1 MKLARTDS
9 QINEQLNRAIEVVD
23 GGSTNWPGMSYE
35 QGVDNALRWITGQTD
50 DPPME
55 DD

>member
-9 QINEQLNRAIEVVD
+9 EIDDQLNKTAEAVD
-23 GGSTNWPGMSYE
+23 DGSTKWPGMSYE
-35 QGVDNALRWITGQTD
+35 QGVENAIRWITGQSD
-50 DPPME
+50 DVPME

>member
-1 MKLARTDS
+1 MTTFRDRKEIDD
-9 QINEQLNRAIEVVD
+9 QLNRTTEAVD
-23 GGSTNWPGMSYE
+23 SGATAWPGMSYE
-35 QGVDNALRWITGQTD
+35 QGVENALRWVTGESD